1 MVLKRRGD
9 ALTRM
14 ERLDSLAL
22 TSQTAG
28 DAITYAPIL
37 IARLYERL
45 GEPHRALQAIRKR
58 SYMSSWPRY
67 LATVWREEGRLAQLV
82 GDHAGARE
90 AYESYLAFRTSPE
103 NDVVPQVEQVQQV
116 LATLIQASR

>member
-1 MVLKRRGD
+1 
-9 ALTRM
+9 M

-45 GEPHRALQAIRKR
+45 GEPRRALQAIRKR

-67 LATVWREEGRLAQLV
+67 LATALREEGRLAQLV
-82 GDHAGARE
+82 GDQAGAQE
-90 AYESYLAFRTSPE
+90 AYERYLAFRTAPE
-103 NDVVPQVEQVQQV
+103 DDIVPQVEQVRRL
-116 LATLIQASR
+116 LAALSGA